1 MLRLDFVTQLFDK
14 GLYIAAIPFMLSFNV
29 KNNFSPLEL
38 LKEQIIN
45 LRLSAKEN
53 RRYESQAEEANRD
66 AATMWDI
73 MELIED
79 FKLEN

>member
-1 MLRLDFVTQLFDK
+1 
-14 GLYIAAIPFMLSFNV
+14 MLSFNV